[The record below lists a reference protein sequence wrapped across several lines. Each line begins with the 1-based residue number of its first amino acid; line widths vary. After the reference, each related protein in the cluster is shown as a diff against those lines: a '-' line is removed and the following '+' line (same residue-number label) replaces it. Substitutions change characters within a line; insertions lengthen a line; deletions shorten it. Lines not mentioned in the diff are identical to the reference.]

1 MTHRAI
7 SHGGSIPMPR
17 YGRFRCG
24 SPGGAAEP
32 QGAVKARGHVAKTRH
47 DVGPRVIVLVGFIL
61 DLATFSFRVH
71 VLPEEGLHE
80 DRTLGSI
87 HIHSWGRVRARG

>member
-32 QGAVKARGHVAKTRH
+32 QGTVKARGHVAKTRH

-61 DLATFSFRVH
+61 DLATFGFRVDI
-71 VLPEEGLHE
+71 LPQEGLHE
-80 DRTLGSI
+80 DGALGPI
-87 HIHSWGRVRARG
+87 HLDPGRGVRARG